1 MWTTR
6 ISTASAALFRCSAP
20 RCRTVAST
28 SIAVSSAA
36 TAPAPRDGPPKPALK
51 GSRPTISSKATPRR
65 PSPSSRL
72 PIAPRKPA
80 PAPPRTPAPTFLPPP
95 QASSHPL
102 IDQANILLGHQER
115 LCLYKAP
122 VQTGLILSSY
132 FFGGTLFLY
141 ARNVLNFILVS
152 SSALTIVTTIFGAAC
167 MAISAMATVIVATPF
182 RLVQRIDII
191 RGPNGEPL
199 LEYKA
204 RRMVPF
210 IGDWVLGEKTLTA
223 SPKDVTINKS
233 LDAISATW
241 TSWPMSE
248 ARAWTYGNNGVR
260 TTINFAGVQRAV
272 AKMFTREGM
281 LHLRVGNA
289 NWKID
294 LVKGF
299 LLEDGRPLMKIITV
313 DKDAKR
319 SLYDYAA
326 MALVARRKA

>member
-1 MWTTR
+1 
-6 ISTASAALFRCSAP
+6 
-20 RCRTVAST
+20 
-28 SIAVSSAA
+28 
-36 TAPAPRDGPPKPALK
+36 PAPVPPP
-51 GSRPTISSKATPRR
+51 
-65 PSPSSRL
+65 
-72 PIAPRKPA
+72 
-80 PAPPRTPAPTFLPPP
+80 TPAPTSFSPSQP
-95 QASSHPL
+95 SSQPL

-152 SSALTIVTTIFGAAC
+152 SSASSIVTTIFGAAC
-167 MAISAMATVIVATPF
+167 MAISAMATVILATPF
-182 RLVQRIDII
+182 RLVQRMDLI

-210 IGDWVLGEKTLTA
+210 IGDWVLGEKTFTA

-233 LDAISATW
+233 LGAISVTW

-248 ARAWTYGNNGVR
+248 ARAWTCGNNGVR
-260 TTINFAGVQRAV
+260 LKIDFGGVQRAV

-281 LHLRVGNA
+281 LHLSVGNA

-313 DKDAKR
+313 DKGGKS
-319 SLYDYAA
+319 SLYDLAA
-326 MALVARRKA
+326 MALTARRKA